1 MKQSNLLFLGGA
13 FTLLLILG
21 FCGMIVWAFITRG
34 NDKPWP
40 PIKEKKDSIAIQIKE
55 VKVPVNVYIHDTVRI
70 KIPCNKQHYETRI
83 DTAQ

>member
-40 PIKEKKDSIAIQIKE
+40 PIKEKKDSVAIQIKE
-55 VKVPVNVYIHDTVRI
+55 VPVKVYLHDTVRI